1 MTEYRLKK
9 GFLLY
14 HAYDDKK
21 PYWIKSLIK
30 QGNIIEKDGKQYV
43 FEGDEKY
50 TALDENDIVIYD
62 KENNQFSYCAEN
74 DYPISHFDY
83 TETNENSLL
92 LLGADVTTLV
102 LFLKFSAIFIWL
114 TMFSI
119 YTASNLENKIFDL
132 MAAISVVLLLVIIYL
147 LEVLKQHIYLL
158 VEGKNND
165 NA

>member
-1 MTEYRLKK
+1 M
-9 GFLLY
+9 F
-14 HAYDDKK
+14 
-21 PYWIKSLIK
+21 
-30 QGNIIEKDGKQYV
+30 

-62 KENNQFSYCAEN
+62 KENNQFSYCSEN

-83 TETNENSLL
+83 IETNENSLL

-132 MAAISVVLLLVIIYL
+132 MAAISVVLLLVVIYL